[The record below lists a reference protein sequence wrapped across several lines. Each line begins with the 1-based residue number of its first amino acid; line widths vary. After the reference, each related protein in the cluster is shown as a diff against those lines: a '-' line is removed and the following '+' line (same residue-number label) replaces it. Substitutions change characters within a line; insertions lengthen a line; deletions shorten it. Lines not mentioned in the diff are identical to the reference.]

1 SVTEKMVPFM
11 SLLYIVGSLIVVFAN
26 FDKLGGVFAMIFEGA
41 FNPSAVVGGV
51 GGIAIKECI
60 TWGVKRGVFSNEAG
74 LGSAPIAHAAAD
86 VDHPVKQGLFG
97 IFEVFVDTIIICT
110 LTGLTLLVSGID
122 LNYGVKGTTALNMQA
137 FATVLGNEVS
147 AVIIGVGIALFALST
162 ILSWALYG
170 GRCVEFLLGNKARK
184 VYLWVFVAICIV
196 GATMDLGL
204 AWDIADTLNGLMAIP
219 NLIALIGLSGVV
231 VSVTKDYFGKKN

>member
-1 SVTEKMVPFM
+1 
-11 SLLYIVGSLIVVFAN
+11 
-26 FDKLGGVFAMIFEGA
+26 
-41 FNPSAVVGGV
+41 
-51 GGIAIKECI
+51 
-60 TWGVKRGVFSNEAG
+60 
-74 LGSAPIAHAAAD
+74 
-86 VDHPVKQGLFG
+86 
-97 IFEVFVDTIIICT
+97 
-110 LTGLTLLVSGID
+110 
-122 LNYGVKGTTALNMQA
+122 MQA
-137 FATVLGNEVS
+137 FATVMGDEFS
-147 AVIIGVGIALFALST
+147 AIVIGVGIALFALST

-184 VYLWVFVAICIV
+184 VYLWIFVAICVV